1 MPTVHYT
8 ELRVPEFIADF
19 TGRIRMT
26 GFDATK
32 RYSIAECNR
41 DFVWPPALREE
52 FVRSVLNGDPLP
64 SLILCNNQLID
75 GGNRATTLW
84 LYQNNRFRVDGNNF
98 SDLTFDQQAAWTIC
112 KMPVTMIEGAT
123 DEEKS
128 DYYEKFNNGVTLTF
142 GQKLENR
149 RTSPIAAAS
158 FDLIGHGPLQDLIR
172 RVWSPVI
179 TKTKSRAE
187 VTFAYKVL
195 TASIRGSE
203 YFYPTWANAST
214 YIAETPANAVD
225 YDHLRDIL
233 TVIKDVDPTGNYDQ
247 KRKKFCF
254 EKFIG
259 AVIHDSWRMRVNGV
273 HTQPFI
279 NKWTRFFEDAYDD
292 VLTIRQLREL
302 CSYKSINIGRGAI
315 HRSVATSE
323 NIDEYIQGRF
333 VFTNV
338 VDEDDDD

>member
-1 MPTVHYT
+1 
-8 ELRVPEFIADF
+8 
-19 TGRIRMT
+19 
-26 GFDATK
+26 
-32 RYSIAECNR
+32 
-41 DFVWPPALREE
+41 
-52 FVRSVLNGDPLP
+52 
-64 SLILCNNQLID
+64 
-75 GGNRATTLW
+75 
-84 LYQNNRFRVDGNNF
+84 
-98 SDLTFDQQAAWTIC
+98 
-112 KMPVTMIEGAT
+112 MIEGAT

-128 DYYEKFNNGVTLTF
+128 EYYEKFNKGVTLTF

-158 FDLIGHGPLQDLIR
+158 FDLIGHGPLQELIR
-172 RVWSPVI
+172 RAWSPAI
-179 TKTKSRAE
+179 AKTKSRAE

-233 TVIKDVDPTGNYDQ
+233 TVIKDVDPTGDHDQ

-279 NKWTRFFEDAYDD
+279 NKWTQFFEDAYDD

-302 CSYKSINIGRGAI
+302 CSYKSINVARGAI
-315 HRSVATSE
+315 HRNVATSE
-323 NIDEYIQGRF
+323 NIDEYLRGRF